1 MTITYSMILATA
13 SVVSTLAIVFAA
25 TLAIIRWVNRQ
36 TGHEQDIRHIQE
48 EQAILT
54 RGVLACL
61 KGLQEVGCDGPVE
74 EAIQEIDNHLNEVA
88 HRRPGGDN
96 E

>member
-1 MTITYSMILATA
+1 MTITHTMILGLG
-13 SVVSTLAIVFAA
+13 SIISTLAIVIAA
-25 TLAIIRWVNRQ
+25 AIAVIRWVNRQ
-36 TGHEQDIRHIQE
+36 TGHGQDIGHIQE

-74 EAIQEIDNHLNEVA
+74 DAIHEIENHLNEVA
-88 HRRPGGDN
+88 HRHRGG
-96 E
+96 ESE